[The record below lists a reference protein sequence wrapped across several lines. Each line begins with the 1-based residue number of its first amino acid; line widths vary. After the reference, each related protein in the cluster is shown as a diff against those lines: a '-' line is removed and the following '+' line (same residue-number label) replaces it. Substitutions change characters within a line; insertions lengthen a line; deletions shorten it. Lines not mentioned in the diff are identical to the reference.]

1 MHTCGIQRG
10 FDWTEYLKLA
20 KKLAGQTNI
29 SPSKEAMLRSS
40 VSRAYYAVFCKTRN
54 YLRYIEMDNSI
65 PQGGKVHQY
74 VINKFINSK
83 DNQRREIGINLDRL
97 RVDRNRVDYDDSVK
111 NLSSMADMDL
121 KIAQKIL
128 SILETLQK
136 KKYSCHCF
144 T

>member
-1 MHTCGIQRG
+1 MHSCGIQRG

-20 KKLAGQTNI
+20 KKLAGQTGI
-29 SPSKEAMLRSS
+29 SPSREAMLRSS

-54 YLRYIEMDNSI
+54 YLRDIEMDSSI
-65 PQGGKVHQY
+65 PRDGKVHQY
-74 VINKFINSK
+74 VINKFRNSK
-83 DNQRREIGINLDRL
+83 DDQYRRIGIYLDRL
-97 RVDRNRVDYDDSVK
+97 RVDRNRVDYDDSVEG
-111 NLSSMADMDL
+111 LLSMANMDL

-128 SILETLQK
+128 SMLETLQK